1 MVNERKAAR
10 PSTVDDPAPVVSVP
24 AQRAP
29 VHDEPN
35 ERMSRLALV
44 MVALVVV
51 AAASWLFMSW
61 LVLDSPLI
69 DAIGETGGSV
79 ALGLVLVSILG
90 ALRRSRR

>member
-1 MVNERKAAR
+1 VNEREAAR
-10 PSTVDDPAPVVSVP
+10 PSTVDDPAPVAAIP
-24 AQRAP
+24 AQRTP
-29 VHDEPN
+29 IHDEPV

-51 AAASWLFMSW
+51 AAAGWLFMSW

-69 DAIGETGGSV
+69 DAIGETVGSV